1 MNKKLL
7 STVGI
12 LIIVILIIIAI
23 SSKKPDAPES
33 SATDYRNISYEIDG
47 EIIKLAQGKAET
59 EAAPGSVS
67 KISTELYSGNEAR
80 ADLNNDGTEDIVFL
94 LFQDGGGT
102 GTFYYVAAALSS
114 GGTYKGTNAILLGD
128 RIAPQTTEIRDGKI
142 IINYADRKPDEPFSE
157 QPSVGTSKYLK
168 VEGQKLVEVK

>member
-1 MNKKLL
+1 MNNKLL
-7 STVGI
+7 ALVGI
-12 LIIVILIIIAI
+12 IIVIVILVIALP
-23 SSKKPDAPES
+23 SKKSDE
-33 SATDYRNISYEIDG
+33 ATLGVSDYRNISYEIDG
-47 EIIKLAQGKAET
+47 EDIKLTNGKAET

-80 ADLNNDGTEDIVFL
+80 ADLNNDGKEDIVFL

-114 GGTYKGTNAILLGD
+114 GDSYKGTNAILLGD

-142 IINYADRKPDEPFSE
+142 IINYADRKPDESFSE
-157 QPSVGTSKYLK
+157 QPSVGVSKYLK
-168 VEGQKLVEVK
+168 IEGSKLVEIK